1 MKVNAA
7 LAYVGHNSRDD
18 RNKDDFYPTPRE
30 TIVAL
35 LEKQRF
41 DGDIWECACGDGAIS
56 TVLEEYNYKVYSSD
70 LVDRGYGQSGIDFLL
85 ETQRVDNIVTNP
97 PFNLATEF
105 TLHALTLAR
114 KKVVML
120 SKISFLEGI
129 KRRDTLFSLN
139 KLEKVI
145 ILSRRVP
152 FKKKITD
159 KKANGLMAF
168 GWFVFDVNH
177 NNPPIIDWI

>member
-1 MKVNAA
+1 MKINSA

-30 TIVAL
+30 TVVSL
-35 LEKQRF
+35 LKKQTF

-56 TVLEEYNYKVYSSD
+56 TVLEDYNYKVYSSD

-85 ETQRVDNIVTNP
+85 ETQKVDNIVTNP

-152 FKKKITD
+152 FVKKITD

-177 NNPPIIDWI
+177 NDAPIIDWI